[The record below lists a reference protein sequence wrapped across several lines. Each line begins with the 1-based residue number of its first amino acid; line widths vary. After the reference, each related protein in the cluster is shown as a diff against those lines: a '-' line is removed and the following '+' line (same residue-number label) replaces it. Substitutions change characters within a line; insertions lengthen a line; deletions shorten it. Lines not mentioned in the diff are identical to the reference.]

1 MDLVRARTWINLY
14 YGIQMRKIW
23 LVAAVVAAAGCGKK
37 EEPAPRQAPEA
48 AAAPAKPQAKD
59 ARPAIVVFGDSISAG
74 FGLDTGQSFPD
85 LLQKDLDARG
95 AAYRVVNMG
104 VSGDTTQDGLA
115 RLSMALAER
124 PKIVLLEL
132 GANDGLRGIPSSVM
146 QANLAQMIEAFQG
159 AGAQVVLAGMT
170 LPPNYGPEFIR
181 KFDAVYTG
189 LASKYN
195 VTADSVPHGRR
206 GRARGFDAARRPAP
220 QRGGG
225 TQGGG
230 AGDEDAGAA
239 GGNAV
244 GFVRGAR
251 DARVP
256 LFAHRIKVL
265 PRSEGR
271 RGVGRGR
278 GVRPTVEIAPSRSRF
293 CVRRPVP
300 SPRPPSHR

>member
-23 LVAAVVAAAGCGKK
+23 LLAVAGVLAGCGKK
-37 EEPAPRQAPEA
+37 EEPAPQQAPAA
-48 AAAPAKPQAKD
+48 AAAPVKPQAAD
-59 ARPAIVVFGDSISAG
+59 ARPAILVFGDSISAG

-95 AAYRVVNMG
+95 VQYRVVNMG

-124 PKIVLLEL
+124 PTIVLLEL

-170 LPPNYGPEFIR
+170 LPPNYGPEFVK

-189 LASKYN
+189 LAAKYD
-195 VTADSVPHGRR
+195 VKLIPFLMAGVGGHEDLM
-206 GRARGFDAARRPAP
+206 
-220 QRGGG
+220 QRDGLHPN
-225 TQGGG
+225 
-230 AGDEDAGAA
+230 AAGARKVEELVMKTLA
-239 GGNAV
+239 PLV
-244 GFVRGAR
+244 GAR
-251 DARVP
+251 
-256 LFAHRIKVL
+256 
-265 PRSEGR
+265 
-271 RGVGRGR
+271 
-278 GVRPTVEIAPSRSRF
+278 
-293 CVRRPVP
+293 
-300 SPRPPSHR
+300 